1 MAEERL
7 QKVLAAAGVDS
18 RRACEKL
25 ITQGRVQVNGQTVTE
40 LGTKVDPEKVLLSVD
55 GKPVHKRKRHLYLK
69 LNKPRDVLSD
79 IGGDT
84 RGRESV
90 ADLLPPELSRVF
102 PVGRLDL
109 NSEGLILLT
118 DDGALAHKLTHPS
131 FRHEKVYYVLVE
143 SRPPEGLLNQLR
155 SGIDLPEGKTAPAGV
170 SVVDRPPPQM
180 RLAPGPREGC
190 WLKITLR
197 EGRKRQIRHMLAA
210 VELKTL
216 RLVRWSIGTLQLG
229 ALEVGQHVHLTRG
242 EVTALRNLV
251 QDGPNAPE
259 KSYTPKKSGGGR
271 SSRT

>member
-40 LGTKVDPEKVLLSVD
+40 LGTKVDPDKVLLSVD
-55 GKPVHKRKRHLYLK
+55 GKPVHKRKRHLYVK

-90 ADLLPPELSRVF
+90 ADLLPPEMDRVF

-118 DDGALAHKLTHPS
+118 DDGAMAHKLTHPS
-131 FRHEKVYYVLVE
+131 FRHEKIYYVLVE

-155 SGIDLPEGKTAPAGV
+155 NGIELPDGMTAPAGV
-170 SVVDRPPPQM
+170 SVIDRPPPQM
-180 RLAPGPREGC
+180 RLAPGPRTGC

-210 VELKTL
+210 VELRTL
-216 RLVRWSIGTLQLG
+216 RLVRWSIGSLQLG
-229 ALEVGQHVHLTRG
+229 ALEVGKYTHLTRG
-242 EVTALRNLV
+242 EVNALRSLV
-251 QDGPNAPE
+251 QAGAKAPE
-259 KSYTPKKSGGGR
+259 KSHKSTKASGGKP
-271 SSRT
+271 SRT

>member
-84 RGRESV
+84 RGRQSV

-131 FRHEKVYYVLVE
+131 FRHEKIYYVLVDLDRRKGCSTNCAAASIFRTARPRRPASQSSTGRRLRCA
-143 SRPPEGLLNQLR
+143 SRRGLAR
-155 SGIDLPEGKTAPAGV
+155 AAG
-170 SVVDRPPPQM
+170 
-180 RLAPGPREGC
+180 
-190 WLKITLR
+190 
-197 EGRKRQIRHMLAA
+197 
-210 VELKTL
+210 
-216 RLVRWSIGTLQLG
+216 
-229 ALEVGQHVHLTRG
+229 
-242 EVTALRNLV
+242 
-251 QDGPNAPE
+251 
-259 KSYTPKKSGGGR
+259 
-271 SSRT
+271 